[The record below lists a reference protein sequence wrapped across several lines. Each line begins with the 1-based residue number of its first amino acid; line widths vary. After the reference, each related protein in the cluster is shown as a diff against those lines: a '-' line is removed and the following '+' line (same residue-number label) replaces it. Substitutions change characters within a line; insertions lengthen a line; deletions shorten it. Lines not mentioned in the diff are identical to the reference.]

1 MRAALMVFVIVSAP
15 LSGCM
20 SGESGSLSEED
31 LDVGPDILVSGHFQS
46 VSLDSRH
53 DMSVYVPYLVR
64 DPITGF
70 IQNSTVIDIE
80 RGSSFSL
87 ELLSPPRVSV
97 LFILVG
103 EYGRTNWPVREE
115 NQSWGSWLE
124 NGGDSGDWGSAVA
137 RVYGNGSL
145 DTLNTVSYTHLTLPT
160 KA

>member
-46 VSLDSRH
+46 VSLESRH

-103 EYGRTNWPVREE
+103 EY
-115 NQSWGSWLE
+115 L
-124 NGGDSGDWGSAVA
+124 
-137 RVYGNGSL
+137 SL
-145 DTLNTVSYTHLTLPT
+145 IHI
-160 KA
+160 

>member
-20 SGESGSLSEED
+20 SGEGGSLSEED
-31 LDVGPDILVSGHFQS
+31 LDVGPDELVSGYFQS
-46 VSLDSRH
+46 VSLESGH

-80 RGSSFSL
+80 RGGSFSL
-87 ELLSPPRVSV
+87 DLLSPPRVSMLV
-97 LFILVG
+97 MLVG

-115 NQSWGSWLE
+115 L
-124 NGGDSGDWGSAVA
+124 
-137 RVYGNGSL
+137 SL
-145 DTLNTVSYTHLTLPT
+145 IHI
-160 KA
+160 

>member
-64 DPITGF
+64 DPTIG
-70 IQNSTVIDIE
+70 
-80 RGSSFSL
+80 
-87 ELLSPPRVSV
+87 
-97 LFILVG
+97 
-103 EYGRTNWPVREE
+103 
-115 NQSWGSWLE
+115 
-124 NGGDSGDWGSAVA
+124 
-137 RVYGNGSL
+137 
-145 DTLNTVSYTHLTLPT
+145 
-160 KA
+160 

>member
-15 LSGCM
+15 LSGCL
-20 SGESGSLSEED
+20 SGEGGSLSEED
-31 LDVGPDILVSGHFQS
+31 LYVGPDELVSGHFQS
-46 VSLDSRH
+46 VSLESGH

-80 RGSSFSL
+80 RGGSFSL
-87 ELLSPPRVSV
+87 DLLSPPRVSMLV
-97 LFILVG
+97 MLVG

-124 NGGDSGDWGSAVA
+124 NGGILVIGGPRLLGCTEMAHWTLSTVA
-137 RVYGNGSL
+137 KIAGALS
-145 DTLNTVSYTHLTLPT
+145 S
-160 KA
+160 